1 MAEEYMSSAIVE
13 VVIASFASFLICLLS
28 IPIIIDIANKRK
40 LFDYPNSRSSHTE
53 IVPRLGGVG
62 IMFTF
67 IVIFLLIADL
77 STLQGAQYIIISLFI
92 LFMLGIKDDMSDVHW
107 FKKLIAQL
115 IAVCVTVTLGGIYFT
130 SFHGFLGIGQINYS
144 AGLIV
149 TVFAFMLIINSY
161 NLIDG
166 IDGLAS
172 GMGILALGTLG
183 IWFFM
188 NGEFNYALMALS
200 FAGSLAAFFYF
211 NVYGKR
217 KLFMGDTGALILGY
231 MVTVVVIKFNEMNID
246 PNIPYRI
253 NSSPAISV
261 ALLFVPIYDT
271 FRVFI
276 LRLVMKRSPFKA
288 DRLHLHHYL
297 IEMGITHARA
307 STILIFTNILISII
321 AFLLRDMGTL
331 NVLLIIFIIGIGL
344 NLVLLWR
351 LRTYRSMKIQAV

>member
-1 MAEEYMSSAIVE
+1 MVE
-13 VVIASFASFLICLLS
+13 IIIASFASFLICLLS
-28 IPIIIDIANKRK
+28 IPIIIDIANKRE
-40 LFDYPNSRSSHTE
+40 LFDHPNNRSSHTE

-67 IVIFLLIADL
+67 IVIFLLFADL

-92 LFMLGIKDDMSDVHW
+92 LFMLGIKDDMSDVPW
-107 FKKLIAQL
+107 FKKVIAQL

-130 SFHGFLGIGQINYS
+130 DLHGFLGIGQLNYS
-144 AGLIV
+144 VSLIV

-172 GMGILALGTLG
+172 GMGMLALGTLG

-188 NGEFNYALMALS
+188 NGEFNYTLMALS

-211 NVYGKR
+211 NVYGRKR

-231 MVTVVVIKFNEMNID
+231 VMTVVVIKFNEMNID

-261 ALLFVPIYDT
+261 AILFVPIYDT
-271 FRVFI
+271 FRVFL
-276 LRLVMKRSPFKA
+276 LRLVMKRSPFEA

-321 AFLLRDMGTL
+321 AFLLRDMGIL
-331 NVLLIIFIIGIGL
+331 VVLLIIFTIGIGL
-344 NLVLLWR
+344 NQVLLWR
-351 LRTYRSMKIQAV
+351 LRTYRSRKIQAAPEGA

>member
-1 MAEEYMSSAIVE
+1 M
-13 VVIASFASFLICLLS
+13 
-28 IPIIIDIANKRK
+28 PIIIDIANKKK
-40 LFDYPNSRSSHTE
+40 LFDHPNSRSSHTE

-67 IVIFLLIADL
+67 IVIFLLFVDL
-77 STLQGAQYIIISLFI
+77 SIFHGVQYIIISLFI
-92 LFMLGIKDDMSDVHW
+92 LFMLGIKDDISDVHW
-107 FKKLIAQL
+107 LKKLIAQL

-130 SFHGFLGIGQINYS
+130 NLHGFLGIDQLNYLAS
-144 AGLIV
+144 LIV
-149 TVFAFMLIINSY
+149 TIFVFILIINSY

-172 GMGILALGTLG
+172 GMGMLALGMLG
-183 IWFFM
+183 IWSFM
-188 NGEFNYALMALS
+188 NGEVNYSLMALS

-211 NVYGKR
+211 NVYGKNR

-231 MVTVVVIKFNEMNID
+231 VVTVVVIKFNEMNID

-288 DRLHLHHYL
+288 DRIHLHHYL

-307 STILIFTNILISII
+307 STILIFTNILIFII
-321 AFLLRDMGTL
+321 AMLLRDLGTV
-331 NVLLIIFIIGIGL
+331 NVLLIIFTIGIGL
-344 NLVLLWR
+344 NHVLLWR
-351 LRTYRSMKIQAV
+351 LRTYRSKKIQAT

>member
-1 MAEEYMSSAIVE
+1 MSPGIVE
-13 VVIASFASFLICLLS
+13 IITASFASFLICMLS
-28 IPIIIDIANKRK
+28 IPIIIDIAIKRK
-40 LFDYPNSRSSHTE
+40 LFDHPNSRSSHTD

-67 IVIFLLIADL
+67 IVIFLLFVDL
-77 STLQGAQYIIISLFI
+77 PTLHGAQYIIISLFI
-92 LFMLGIKDDMSDVHW
+92 LFMLGIKDDLSDVHW

-115 IAVCVTVTLGGIYFT
+115 IAVCVTVTLGDIYFT
-130 SFHGFLGIGQINYS
+130 NLLGFLGIGQLNYPAS
-144 AGLIV
+144 LIV
-149 TVFAFMLIINSY
+149 TVFAFILIINSY

-172 GMGILALGTLG
+172 GMGMLALGTLG

-211 NVYGKR
+211 NVYGKNR

-231 MVTVVVIKFNEMNID
+231 VVTVVVIKFNEMNID

-253 NSSPAISV
+253 NSSASISV

-288 DRLHLHHYL
+288 DRIHLHHYL

-331 NVLLIIFIIGIGL
+331 NVLLIIFTIGIGL
-344 NLVLLWR
+344 NLVLKWR
-351 LRTYRSMKIQAV
+351 LRTYRSIKIQDG

>member
-1 MAEEYMSSAIVE
+1 MSPAIVE
-13 VVIASFASFLICLLS
+13 IIIASFASFLICLLS
-28 IPIIIDIANKRK
+28 IPIIIDIANKKK

-77 STLQGAQYIIISLFI
+77 STLKGAQYIIISLFI
-92 LFMLGIKDDMSDVHW
+92 LFMLGIKDDMSDVPW

-130 SFHGFLGIGQINYS
+130 NFHGFLGIGQINYS
-144 AGLIV
+144 ASLIV

-172 GMGILALGTLG
+172 GMGMLALGTLG

-211 NVYGKR
+211 NVYGKKR

-231 MVTVVVIKFNEMNID
+231 VVTVVVIKFNEMNID
-246 PNIPYRI
+246 SIITYHI

-276 LRLVMKRSPFKA
+276 LRLVLKRSPFKA

-297 IEMGITHARA
+297 IELGITHARA

-331 NVLLIIFIIGIGL
+331 KVLISIVTIGIGL
-344 NLVLLWR
+344 NLLLLWR
-351 LRTYRSMKIQAV
+351 LRTFRSKRSRLQAEG